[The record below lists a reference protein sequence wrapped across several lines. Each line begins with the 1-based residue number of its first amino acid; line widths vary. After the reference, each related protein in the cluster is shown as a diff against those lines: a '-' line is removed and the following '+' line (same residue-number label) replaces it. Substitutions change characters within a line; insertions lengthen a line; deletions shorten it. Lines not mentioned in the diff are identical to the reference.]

1 MSDMTYT
8 YPAIKNNKTIK
19 GKNWEEQK
27 MAVRRT
33 DLYLPANS
41 EKFILKAPTLG
52 ADVIT
57 LDMEDAVPPAEKE
70 TARKMVREHI
80 KEMSVHG
87 SEAWVRINAWD
98 TGLTMDDLNAVVI
111 EGLDGITLP
120 KCSGADDVKR
130 LDFIVTDLEEKRGLP
145 VGKIKLA
152 ILIETAIGVMNVDE
166 AVFASDRLVAVI
178 FGAVDYTRDMRV
190 TRTDTAEEQ
199 IYARAKIGVAA
210 RAAGLVAED
219 APFPSYK
226 DDAAFEYNT
235 KTGAQLGF
243 EGRQIIHPSQ
253 IPIAERVYSPDPE
266 RVAWARKVTKA
277 FEEEGI
283 AKGSASVPVDGQMV
297 DTPVYINAKN
307 VLERAEEVMAKDAL
321 KASLK

>member
-1 MSDMTYT
+1 
-8 YPAIKNNKTIK
+8 
-19 GKNWEEQK
+19 

-70 TARKMVREHI
+70 TARKMVRQHI
-80 KEMSVHG
+80 KAMSVHG

-111 EGLDGITLP
+111 DGLDGITLP

-199 IYARAKIGVAA
+199 IYARA
-210 RAAGLVAED
+210 
-219 APFPSYK
+219 

-307 VLERAEEVMAKDAL
+307 VLERAEEVMKKDAL